1 MNNKELNEILGTVSE
16 TTGEETLTTMNV
28 KVSYQEKSE
37 IDIAFK
43 CQSRIDS
50 KPAFFRLLLK
60 EGLKAW
66 KKSV

>member
-1 MNNKELNEILGTVSE
+1 MNNKELNEILGTVVSE
-16 TTGEETLTTMNV
+16 EETLTTMNV

-43 CQSRIDS
+43 CQSRINS
-50 KPAFFRLLLK
+50 KPAFFRLLLR

>member
-1 MNNKELNEILGTVSE
+1 MNKELQEIIGGTVSE
-16 TTGEETLTTMNV
+16 EETLTTMNV

-43 CQSRIDS
+43 CQSRINS
-50 KPAFFRLLLK
+50 KPAFFRLLLR